1 MKLHTD
7 PLEPE
12 TYYHIYNRGINK
24 ENIFKEDRNY
34 SFFLERYT
42 KFIAP
47 VAETYSYCLL
57 KNHFHVL
64 IRTRSEGE
72 IRMAFP
78 LKEKLETGRIISM
91 QFSHLFNSYAQ
102 AVNKSFKRTGGLF
115 ETPFRRIAVRDAA
128 YRIGLMRYIH
138 LNPGKHGFTDDF
150 KTYPWSSYLSY
161 RNAGSDTV
169 EREAGLA
176 WFGGE
181 KDFIKY
187 HETPDSGEDI
197 FGDLM

>member
-1 MKLHTD
+1 MKTNTD
-7 PLEPE
+7 PLEPD

-34 SFFLERYT
+34 SFFLERYS

-64 IRTRSEGE
+64 ICTRSESE
-72 IRMAFP
+72 IRTAFP
-78 LKEKLETGRIISM
+78 IKNKLETGKIISM

-115 ETPFRRIAVRDAA
+115 ETPFRRILVRDAA
-128 YRIGLMRYIH
+128 YRNGLVRYIH
-138 LNPGKHGFTDDF
+138 LNPKKHGFTDDF
-150 KTYPWSSYLSY
+150 RVYPWSSYLSY
-161 RNAGSDTV
+161 RNRGQDTV
-169 EREAGLA
+169 ERTEGLA

-181 KDFIKY
+181 EGFIEY
-187 HETPDSGEDI
+187 HESPDQDEGIYVDS
-197 FGDLM
+197 

>member
-1 MKLHTD
+1 MKVHTD

-24 ENIFKEDRNY
+24 ENIFKEERNY
-34 SFFLERYT
+34 SFFLERYN

-57 KNHFHVL
+57 KNHFHML
-64 IRTRSEGE
+64 IRTRSDGA
-72 IRMAFP
+72 IRAAFP
-78 LKEKLETGRIISM
+78 LKAKLETGRIISM

-115 ETPFRRIAVRDAA
+115 ETPFRRIWVTNSV
-128 YRIGLMRYIH
+128 YRNGLMRYIH
-138 LNPGKHGFTDDF
+138 LNPKKHGFTDDF
-150 KTYPWSSYLSY
+150 RTYPWSSYLSY
-161 RNAGSDTV
+161 RNAGLDTV

-181 KDFIKY
+181 EGFIKY
-187 HETPDSGEDI
+187 HEIPDSEGDFYGE
-197 FGDLM
+197 LM